1 MNRLIFSEGGQPV
14 FLEDLKMLQDN
25 MVDLIMS
32 LFPITDG
39 EAQGIGCD
47 DQDIKDVRNLP
58 IYSTPRHLN
67 GNADTNSETVQ
78 AHKLITKNGVYDV
91 PQTTI
96 GETETDTGLGYIR
109 DCYYVLHEEILEK
122 REFEDGV
129 TRPVVKSYTAEIVGH
144 KPLSGTYYAVKDVP
158 SLDSLQVVLA
168 SKYNDYLKVK

>member
-1 MNRLIFSEGGQPV
+1 
-14 FLEDLKMLQDN
+14 
-25 MVDLIMS
+25 MVDLVMS

-39 EAQGIGCD
+39 ETQGSGCD
-47 DQDIKDVRNLP
+47 DDKIKDVRNLP

-96 GETETDTGLGYIR
+96 GETETDTGQGYII

-122 REFEDGV
+122 E
-129 TRPVVKSYTAEIVGH
+129 
-144 KPLSGTYYAVKDVP
+144 
-158 SLDSLQVVLA
+158 
-168 SKYNDYLKVK
+168 NLKMA

>member
-25 MVDLIMS
+25 MVDLVMS

-39 EAQGIGCD
+39 EAQNSICD
-47 DQDIKDVRNLP
+47 DYNIKDVRNLP
-58 IYSTPRHLN
+58 VYSTPRHLN
-67 GNADTNSETVQ
+67 GCADTNTETVQ

-91 PQTTI
+91 PQTTM
-96 GETETDTGLGYIR
+96 TENTDTGTSYIG

-144 KPLSGTYYAVKDVP
+144 KPSSGTYYAVKDVP

>member
-47 DQDIKDVRNLP
+47 DPDIKDVRNLP

-96 GETETDTGLGYIR
+96 GETETDTGLGYIM

-129 TRPVVKSYTAEIVGH
+129 TRPVVKSNTAEIVGH
-144 KPLSGTYYAVKDVP
+144 KPTSGTYYAVKDVP

>member
-1 MNRLIFSEGGQPV
+1 MNRLIFSEGGQHV

-47 DQDIKDVRNLP
+47 DPDIKDVRNLP

-144 KPLSGTYYAVKDVP
+144 KPSSGTYYAVKDVP

>member
-25 MVDLIMS
+25 MVDLVMS

-39 EAQGIGCD
+39 ETQGYGCD
-47 DQDIKDVRNLP
+47 DDKIKDVRNLP

-96 GETETDTGLGYIR
+96 GETETDTGLGYII

-144 KPLSGTYYAVKDVP
+144 KPTSGTYYAVKDVP
-158 SLDSLQVVLA
+158 ALDSLQVVLA
-168 SKYNDYLKVK
+168 SRYNDYLKVK

>member
-25 MVDLIMS
+25 MVDFVMS

-39 EAQGIGCD
+39 EAQGVGCD
-47 DQDIKDVRNLP
+47 DPDIKDVRNLP
-58 IYSTPRHLN
+58 IYSTPRHIN

-91 PQTTI
+91 PQTTM
-96 GETETDTGLGYIR
+96 GEDTDTGDSSII

-122 REFEDGV
+122 E
-129 TRPVVKSYTAEIVGH
+129 
-144 KPLSGTYYAVKDVP
+144 
-158 SLDSLQVVLA
+158 
-168 SKYNDYLKVK
+168 NLKMA